1 MGLHAARKGA
11 RPPPRLCCICLPARV
26 AGVSQALPRGGT
38 ASDLKDIGYTCQG
51 EAYEICFPFRMLSD
65 SFARQEGQGPWL
77 RITSLQCPN
86 VVLTFERFHA
96 SFLVSI
102 STFKQNLICI
112 I

>member
-51 EAYEICFPFRMLSD
+51 EAYEICFPFHMLSD

-77 RITSLQCPN
+77 RITSLQCPDKFQIDLKALLCFGII
-86 VVLTFERFHA
+86 VQRF
-96 SFLVSI
+96 
-102 STFKQNLICI
+102 
-112 I
+112 